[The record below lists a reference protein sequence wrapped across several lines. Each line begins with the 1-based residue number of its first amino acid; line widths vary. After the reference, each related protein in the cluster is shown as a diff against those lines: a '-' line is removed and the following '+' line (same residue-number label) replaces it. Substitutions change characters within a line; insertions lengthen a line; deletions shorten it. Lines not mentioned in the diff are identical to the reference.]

1 MYLQSIRTLYCI
13 ILYNSPQRRQRRWF
27 KNPPRTFTQGWTTCS
42 RMDEVKIQSIFQS
55 HLIHA
60 FFLINTSAI
69 STSSLRF
76 GQKISTFCASPLRLA
91 DVKYQFS
98 RYGTPKARAFAT
110 FIIIQFC
117 IFTEKLQH
125 LDVLETF
132 FVGFVEFKSGAICPL
147 SPLSHMTL

>member
-117 IFTEKLQH
+117 IFTENCSILMYWKHFSSAL
-125 LDVLETF
+125 LN
-132 FVGFVEFKSGAICPL
+132 L
-147 SPLSHMTL
+147 SQGQFAHYPPYLT